1 MKNQP
6 FQHTNRSIMI
16 DHIEEELGMIIDAW
30 EWSDR
35 EIQDMYDTLIGSMYN
50 GIYWNR

>member
-1 MKNQP
+1 MKPEYRN
-6 FQHTNRSIMI
+6 HTNRSIMI
-16 DHIEEELGMIIDAW
+16 DHIEEELGMTIDAW

-35 EIQDMYDTLIGSMYN
+35 EIEDMYDTLIGSMYN